1 MATQTLSRAA
11 RALKARVTPTFTCRD
26 PLPADGEI
34 LRLQGL
40 VAAYG
45 RNLKQ
50 VKLNYQRAAIQKALR
65 RAQAELRLA
74 RRHSRRPEAA

>member
-1 MATQTLSRAA
+1 MAIHKPNRAD
-11 RALKARVTPTFTCRD
+11 RAPKARVTPTFTRHD
-26 PLPADGEI
+26 PLPAEGDI

-65 RAQAELRLA
+65 RTQAELRLA
-74 RRHSRRPEAA
+74 RRHSRRPGAA